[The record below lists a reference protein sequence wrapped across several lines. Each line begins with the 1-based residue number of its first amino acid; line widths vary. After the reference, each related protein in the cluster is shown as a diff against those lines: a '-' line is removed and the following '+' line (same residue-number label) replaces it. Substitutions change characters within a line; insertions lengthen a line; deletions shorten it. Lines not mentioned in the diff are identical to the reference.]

1 MIGLRSNPRRRR
13 YREILSV
20 LSRHGLGAFVNEAG
34 WGRAVP
40 FQWGLMGH
48 ARRETRYTTAAVNRA
63 KRIGSPRT

>member
-34 WGRAVP
+34 WGRVVVP
-40 FQWGLMGH
+40 LSERLGA
-48 ARRETRYTTAAVNRA
+48 ARSRLRA
-63 KRIGSPRT
+63 SMACSRTHDAHRAER